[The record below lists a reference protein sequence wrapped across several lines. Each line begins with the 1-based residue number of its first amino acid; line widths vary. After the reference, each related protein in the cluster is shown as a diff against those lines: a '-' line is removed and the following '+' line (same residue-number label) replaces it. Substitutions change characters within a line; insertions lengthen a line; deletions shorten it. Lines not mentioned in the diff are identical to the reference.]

1 MEILYFPKGRNLML
15 ESILN
20 QMEYTREKM
29 IQSAVENG
37 VANRETIRLSEELDR
52 LLNEFHCQVNQL
64 HIKEKADLS

>member
-1 MEILYFPKGRNLML
+1 MEILHFPKGRNRML

-52 LLNEFHCQVNQL
+52 LLNEFHCHVNKL
-64 HIKEKADLS
+64 HIKDKADLS